1 MTAPHVRPRRGFFST
16 IALIID
22 RFVEL
27 CTIVPYSLVALALR
41 LVMAR
46 VFFLDGQSKIEG
58 PSVLLQVADFSLP
71 VVLPHGVRAETIQ
84 TFTSYGALPFA
95 PNFAATFVS
104 YCEFFLPIF
113 LVLGF
118 ATRFSSLTLL
128 VITIMIQYYVLP
140 GALWT
145 THVYWAVILLV
156 LMTCGAGAIST
167 DQVIRYFYTRSTRK
181 FDKPHAVAFGE
192 LPQPDAGTMIDDPHS
207 SDGSAEKIV
216 TQ

>member
-71 VVLPHGVRAETIQ
+71 IVLPHGVRAETIQ
-84 TFTSYGALPFA
+84 TFTSYSALPFA
-95 PNFAATFVS
+95 PNLAAAFVS

-118 ATRFSSLTLL
+118 ATRFSALTLL

-145 THVYWAVILLV
+145 TPRLLGRDPPRADD
-156 LMTCGAGAIST
+156 LRRGSDLNRPDNPLFLRTL
-167 DQVIRYFYTRSTRK
+167 DPEIR
-181 FDKPHAVAFGE
+181 
-192 LPQPDAGTMIDDPHS
+192 
-207 SDGSAEKIV
+207 
-216 TQ
+216 